1 MVQFRPHARE
11 VIAKI
16 VYYGPPLGGK
26 TSNLH
31 TLYEGYPKDIRGE
44 LAVVPAGA
52 DRTIYFDF
60 LPLDAGTLRTLRLR
74 VQLYTVPGQVEY
86 NSTRQLVLRG
96 VDGVVF
102 VADSR
107 RSALAANLES
117 WLNLKENL
125 TMQGLALADTPHVVQ
140 YNKRDL
146 ADILPVENLD
156 EFLNEFNAPFYEAV
170 ATTGIGVQET
180 LQAAVKLVVR
190 SLRDRFQLAGE
201 AVPAA
206 PSPPPEPPP
215 AADVGAR
222 VYSFGTSPS
231 GPPRSE
237 PRPYPLPS
245 PLTDSQAG
253 VTRPVSVGAPE
264 TSAADQPPAFTAS
277 ESDSEDSGF
286 PETAAPA
293 APPSDPFS
301 AADLPT
307 VVRDSVFGDE
317 PPVETLGSPEEPEE
331 TLVSG
336 PHGDFQAAGAPS
348 ADGGPD
354 EPLRAIV
361 REELGFRQA
370 PSEVFDGPPVP
381 PTAPNDP
388 PPEGASAAA
397 LPPLRKSQAAMEELS
412 QLVSSGR
419 IPQRE
424 PVKSQAEPVPEQP
437 RDPFEITLPTRDLDG
452 FPELPPGLVDK
463 VAGGGFETVE
473 LPARP
478 PAGFESAAGP
488 GIGDVALVL
497 GGKREGEPV
506 QSSQEREEWHSRP
519 FDGGSPSPVPG
530 SQGEPEEPVAKV
542 PEPPVGAHEVFSTA
556 EESEELPLAQE
567 PGVFFEEATPSFL
580 RPPMPEGTLPSPEA
594 GQTMPDVEVSPA
606 PSVGETFTSVPGRRQ
621 SYAVDDT
628 PAPAGFDEY
637 LLWTSPEVESERV
650 PPDEPLEVAA
660 VRRDEDESAL
670 QSPEAAGSPSWDT
683 SGPPEVLTIP
693 PDAIARVA
701 PRVLA
706 QYGDVRE
713 LEIEVPVPAL
723 WTGGKRITLQ
733 LRMTLVPEED
743 AHDESDHHS

>member
-146 ADILPVENLD
+146 DDILPVENLD

-190 SLRDRFQLAGE
+190 SLRDRFQLASEG
-201 AVPAA
+201 APATPVA
-206 PSPPPEPPP
+206 PPEPPP
-215 AADVGAR
+215 AADGGAR
-222 VYSFGTSPS
+222 VYSFGAT
-231 GPPRSE
+231 PPEPPGQRQE
-237 PRPYPLPS
+237 PRPYPQPS

-253 VTRPVSVGAPE
+253 VTRPVSVATPE
-264 TSAADQPPAFTAS
+264 ASAVGPPPVFTGPDPGS
-277 ESDSEDSGF
+277 QDHNVPS
-286 PETAAPA
+286 APA
-293 APPSDPFS
+293 APPCDPFS
-301 AADLPT
+301 SADLPT

-317 PPVETLGSPEEPEE
+317 PPVETLGPPEEPEE

-336 PHGDFQAAGAPS
+336 PPGDVLGAGAP
-348 ADGGPD
+348 GEEEETG

-361 REELGFRQA
+361 REELGSRQA
-370 PSEVFDGPPVP
+370 PSQAPDALAVSPSAPPVMSPLGTVP
-381 PTAPNDP
+381 PASP
-388 PPEGASAAA
+388 PPRGTH
-397 LPPLRKSQAAMEELS
+397 AAMDELS
-412 QLVSSGR
+412 RLATSGR
-419 IPQRE
+419 IPLRE
-424 PVKSQAEPVPEQP
+424 PAAPVAGPPSEPP

-452 FPELPPGLVDK
+452 FPELPPAIAET

-473 LPARP
+473 LPAQP
-478 PAGFESAAGP
+478 PAGAGP
-488 GIGDVALVL
+488 GLGDVPLVL
-497 GGKREGEPV
+497 GGDREGEQGPAP
-506 QSSQEREEWHSRP
+506 QQREEWHSRP
-519 FDGGSPSPVPG
+519 FGGAPGPVPG
-530 SQGEPEEPVAKV
+530 SQGVRDDAAAVA
-542 PEPPVGAHEVFSTA
+542 PEPPADEQEVFGAAQEPGEPPPA
-556 EESEELPLAQE
+556 EE
-567 PGVFFEEATPSFL
+567 PGVFFEEAAPSFL
-580 RPPMPEGTLPSPEA
+580 RPPMPEGFLPVPEA
-594 GQTMPDVEVSPA
+594 DHGEPDAGLPPVPSADETVSRGP
-606 PSVGETFTSVPGRRQ
+606 ERQ
-621 SYAVDDT
+621 QSFVTHDP

-637 LLWTSPEVESERV
+637 LLWTSPEAEAEL
-650 PPDEPLEVAA
+650 PAPEEPLEVAA
-660 VRRDEDESAL
+660 VSETSKPAAPPPD
-670 QSPEAAGSPSWDT
+670 AAGT
-683 SGPPEVLTIP
+683 PEILTIP

-733 LRMTLVPEED
+733 LRMTLVPEETG
-743 AHDESDHHS
+743 HDESDHHS